1 MSYPVICD
9 ITPEDYQ
16 DRIVK
21 ISKQFKVYDTPN
33 RLPTYCLGLS
43 GEVGEVME
51 LIKRYFRE
59 GIEPDKQ
66 ELTKELGDVIAY
78 VALLAH
84 HYDIPLETVMIKNI
98 RKLEDRQKSGN
109 LEGKGNDR

>member
-1 MSYPVICD
+1 MSYPVICG

-16 DRIVK
+16 DRLVK
-21 ISKQFKVYDTPN
+21 VSKQFKVYDTPN

-51 LIKRYFRE
+51 ILKRFFRE

-84 HYDIPLETVMIKNI
+84 HHNIDLETVMLTNIK
-98 RKLEDRQKSGN
+98 KLEDRQKNGS
-109 LEGKGNDR
+109 LEGNGSDR